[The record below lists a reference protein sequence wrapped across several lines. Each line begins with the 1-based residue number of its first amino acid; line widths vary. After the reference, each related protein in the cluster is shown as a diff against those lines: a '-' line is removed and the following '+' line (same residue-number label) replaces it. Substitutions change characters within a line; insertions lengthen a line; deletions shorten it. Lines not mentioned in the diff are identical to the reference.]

1 MRMREDASH
10 RRGVEPPTSR
20 RDEQRILGAARE
32 LRSPVLQV
40 ARDAERRL
48 FAERD
53 DALLAALSADP
64 HLLLV
69 EVDVAKIE
77 RDGFLAA
84 KPGRIDQLHERAI
97 PKRER
102 IVPQKRVERAFD
114 LALPWRVRQ
123 PAGPSWRER
132 RVGDARRPE
141 REAEEAPNGGQL
153 PADRRRGELAASC
166 SAELR
171 RVLGERPDVDV
182 LELDPAPRKP
192 LAELAHVDSVGLSGR
207 VRK

>member
-1 MRMREDASH
+1 
-10 RRGVEPPTSR
+10 
-20 RDEQRILGAARE
+20 
-32 LRSPVLQV
+32 
-40 ARDAERRL
+40 
-48 FAERD
+48 
-53 DALLAALSADP
+53 
-64 HLLLV
+64 LV
-69 EVDVAKIE
+69 EVDVAEIE

-102 IVPQKRVERAFD
+102 IVPKKRVERAFD

-141 REAEEAPNGGQL
+141 REAQEAPNGGQL

-182 LELDPAPRKP
+182 LELDPAPRKL

-207 VRK
+207 VRKGRGGEKAFDRRFGVHVNVIRAPVTIACRWTNGSRSSRA